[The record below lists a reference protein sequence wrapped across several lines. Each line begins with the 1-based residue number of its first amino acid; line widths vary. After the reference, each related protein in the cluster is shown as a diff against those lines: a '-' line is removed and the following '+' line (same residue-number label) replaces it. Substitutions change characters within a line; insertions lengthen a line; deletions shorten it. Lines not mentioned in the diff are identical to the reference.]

1 MHQRKHTMSTTWK
14 TKYGPRRVRHDP
26 PTLEE
31 AIFAARGLT
40 DDVQEQVEIAAGLM
54 EVAAEEVRAALAKT
68 PQGKHATVAFTHR
81 GGSERAVVVERK
93 PSRRG
98 LPGKPLTKRSF
109 G

>member
-1 MHQRKHTMSTTWK
+1 MSTTWK

-54 EVAAEEVRAALAKT
+54 ELPPDEVRAALAKIPPPRKT
-68 PQGKHATVAFTHR
+68 AATWPSPIAAEPSAPWWWSAR
-81 GGSERAVVVERK
+81 RRAARCRAVR
-93 PSRRG
+93 
-98 LPGKPLTKRSF
+98 
-109 G
+109 